1 MMAERSTR
9 FFKHPTLFTHKK
21 TRAAVRS
28 GFDLGLLECII
39 LFASLPYTRALPLT
53 YCICI
58 NPSFPASLPEMR
70 FTSFR
75 STSSLSDG

>member
-1 MMAERSTR
+1 MAERSTR

-21 TRAAVRS
+21 DDESGGS

-39 LFASLPYTRALPLT
+39 LFASLPYTLPLT

-58 NPSFPASLPEMR
+58 NPSFPACITRSA
-70 FTSFR
+70 SF
-75 STSSLSDG
+75 LK